1 MPEGAAAIPAEIA
14 DELRAAGP
22 ASTAAGTGAG
32 TRAGTG
38 AAGPL
43 PSAGQAPLV
52 VRTNPM
58 TGRYRATVAC
68 IVHDEMYFL
77 PAFLAYYRRLGV
89 DRFVVLDDRSTDGTA
104 EFLAA
109 QPDVMVVESPIRYF
123 EEVAYA
129 PEAKARVR
137 ELRAV
142 RLWRD
147 QLMDQFCT
155 GQWALAVDPDEFLAI
170 PGDDLPAYLAG
181 LEAEGAEA
189 AWGVMVDMYPEKVA
203 DILGTDAGAGAG
215 TAAPFSL
222 DGPWYFDGRPHLDPA
237 QERESPPVPRMVYPG
252 SVARLFA
259 AWQVLPQGT
268 AWQRL
273 KRRISGFRYEPSQMI
288 HKTPIVFWKAGDF
301 FLNCHVTS
309 KPVSRSRVVAMMHFK
324 LTADLGR
331 KIAYALETGGYNQ
344 GSRSYRLYATL
355 LARMRDAGGSFLAPV
370 SRRYASARDFL
381 DAGVAR

>member
-1 MPEGAAAIPAEIA
+1 MPEGAVAVPAEIA
-14 DELRAAGP
+14 DEIRAVR
-22 ASTAAGTGAG
+22 TAGAG
-32 TRAGTG
+32 GPGGSGSATPSTG
-38 AAGPL
+38 QP
-43 PSAGQAPLV
+43 PLV
-52 VRTNPM
+52 VRANPM
-58 TGRYRATVAC
+58 PGRYRATVAC

-77 PAFLAYYRRLGV
+77 PAFLAHYRRLGA
-89 DRFVVLDDRSTDGTA
+89 DRFVILDDRSTDGTA
-104 EFLAA
+104 EYLGR
-109 QPDVMVVESPIRYF
+109 QPDVMVVGSPLRYF
-123 EEVAYA
+123 EEVDYA

-170 PGDDLPAYLAG
+170 PGDDLPAFLAG

-189 AWGVMVDMYPEKVA
+189 AWGVMVDMYPEKAA
-203 DILGTDAGAGAG
+203 DILVAGEGEAR
-215 TAAPFSL
+215 PVSL
-222 DGPWYFDGRPHLDPA
+222 DGPWYFDGRSHLDPA

-259 AWQVLPQGT
+259 EWKVLPQGT
-268 AWQRL
+268 RWQRL

-309 KPVSRSRVVAMMHFK
+309 KPVDRTRVVPMMHFK
-324 LTADLGR
+324 FTADLGR
-331 KIAYALETGGYNQ
+331 KIEYALATGGYNQ

-355 LARMRDAGGSFLAPV
+355 IGRMRDAGGGFLAPV
-370 SRRYASARDFL
+370 SRRYASARDFHE
-381 DAGVAR
+381 AGVAR

>member
-1 MPEGAAAIPAEIA
+1 MEIPRGIAAE
-14 DELRAAGP
+14 
-22 ASTAAGTGAG
+22 ASGT
-32 TRAGTG
+32 
-38 AAGPL
+38 
-43 PSAGQAPLV
+43 PSSGQPPLV
-52 VRTNPM
+52 VRANPM
-58 TGRYRATVAC
+58 PGRWRATVCC

-104 EFLAA
+104 EYLGQ
-109 QPDVMVVESPIRYF
+109 QPDVMVVESPLRYF
-123 EEVAYA
+123 EEIAYA

-170 PGDDLPAYLAG
+170 PGDDLPAFLAG

-189 AWGVMVDMYPEKVA
+189 AWGVMVDMYPEKAA
-203 DILGTDAGAGAG
+203 DILVAGEGEAR
-215 TAAPFSL
+215 PFSL

-259 AWQVLPQGT
+259 EWKVLPQGT
-268 AWQRL
+268 RWQQL

-288 HKTPIVFWKAGDF
+288 HKTPIVFWKAGDW

-309 KPVSRSRVVAMMHFK
+309 KPVSRTRVVAMMHFK
-324 LTADLGR
+324 FTTDLGR

-355 LARMRDAGGSFLAPV
+355 LARMRDADAGFLAPV